1 LIALTRCSIYRS
13 DDLSGSGLGALVNL
27 STAVADERPRIA
39 RPARERRH
47 GLLTAALLLA
57 LTAATVAGVAGR
69 WEASHWQP
77 LWLVLLLAAVTALG
91 ELHAV
96 RIGSVYVSSTSCA
109 MLLALALLGP
119 APAVVIAAGASA
131 LDWLVHRKPLWS
143 GLTNV
148 VIAGATTLTGALV
161 IDALAGS
168 GPAAGDGGRFAA
180 AVLLGGL
187 AMATANVVLLGG
199 YRRLHLGQSFR
210 AALAETYLPT
220 IPYHLLGMT
229 LAAGAAQLVVAD
241 GVPEF
246 AAVVTVLV
254 LSEFLL
260 RSLASDR
267 RRAHEVMK
275 LTSERA
281 NLLEQA
287 LTAEVAEREW
297 IAGHVH
303 DETLQTLAVARQ
315 DIEEA
320 LDGDRSVLPAALEHL
335 DAAVDELRRT
345 LVHVHPGSLSGQGL
359 GPTLEA
365 YAEQVMSRAGGAWT
379 VEVEPGAAEEHQ
391 ALLYSLARE
400 LLGNAAKH
408 ANARHVSLTIARDG
422 ETVRLTVTD
431 DGDGMAPGALEA
443 SGHFGLLTARHR
455 VAAAGGLLTVS
466 SALRRG
472 CRIDVELPA

>member
-1 LIALTRCSIYRS
+1 MAV
-13 DDLSGSGLGALVNL
+13 DF
-27 STAVADERPRIA
+27 STAVADGRPFIGRRA
-39 RPARERRH
+39 RKRRH
-47 GLLTAALLLA
+47 GPLTAALLLA
-57 LTAATVAGVAGR
+57 LMVATVAGVGGR
-69 WEASHWQP
+69 WEASQWHP
-77 LWLVLLLAAVTALG
+77 LWLVLVLAAVTAAG
-91 ELHAV
+91 ELYAV
-96 RIGSVYVSSTSCA
+96 RIGGVYVSSTSCA

-119 APAVVIAAGASA
+119 VPAVVIAAGASA
-131 LDWLVHRKPLWS
+131 VDWLVHRKPPWS
-143 GLTNV
+143 GLSNV
-148 VIAGATTLTGALV
+148 VIAAATTLAGALA
-161 IDALAGS
+161 IDALAGP

-187 AMATANVVLLGG
+187 AMATANVLLLGG
-199 YRRLHLGQSFR
+199 YRRLRLGQSFR

-260 RSLASDR
+260 RSLAADR
-267 RRAHEVMK
+267 KRADEVMR

-281 NLLEQA
+281 TLLEQA

-315 DIEEA
+315 DLQEA
-320 LDGDRSVLPAALEHL
+320 LDGEGTALPAALEHL
-335 DAAVDELRRT
+335 DTAVEELRRT
-345 LVHVHPGSLSGQGL
+345 LVHVHPGSVAGQGL
-359 GPTLEA
+359 GPVLEV
-365 YAEQVMSRAGGAWT
+365 YAAQVLSRAGATWT
-379 VEVEPGAAEEHQ
+379 VDVEPGAGEEHE

-408 ANARHVSLTIARDG
+408 AHATHVALTIARTG
-422 ETVRLTVTD
+422 ETVRLTVED
-431 DGDGMAPGALEA
+431 DGAGMAPGALEEP
-443 SGHFGLLTARHR
+443 GHFGLLTARHR
-455 VAAAGGLLTVS
+455 VAAAGGRLDVA
-466 SALRRG
+466 SAPGRG
-472 CRIDVELPA
+472 CRIDVELPG